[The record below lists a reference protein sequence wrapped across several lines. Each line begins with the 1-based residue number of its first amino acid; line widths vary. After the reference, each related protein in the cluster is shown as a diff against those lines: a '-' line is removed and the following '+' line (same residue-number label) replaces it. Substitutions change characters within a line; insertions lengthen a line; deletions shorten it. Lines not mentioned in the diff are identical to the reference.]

1 MSSPPALCFPLCIYP
16 PSCTLHSSHS
26 PAARPHQ
33 PCLRKPQWAE
43 AGCSHSDWQAG
54 ARGGSHHHTRTGS
67 HTCIPCP
74 GKGSPA
80 GSGTG
85 SSGLSSE
92 NRGARLRC
100 GPSPHAS
107 TQPPHKNQA
116 LLLVTL
122 GWGPKDESDLGLAF
136 KGSQAP
142 SPGRS
147 ELRQQEGQKLKEEIT
162 VSSLERT
169 PEIRLNTAYYSDGE
183 TGVQREEP
191 HPSGHTELPIYS

>member
-1 MSSPPALCFPLCIYP
+1 MSRSTFLCPCILLTDVKPPAFRFPLCIHP
-16 PSCTLHSSHS
+16 PALRTPLGSSSHS
-26 PAARPHQ
+26 PTAWPHQ

-67 HTCIPCP
+67 HTCILCP

-92 NRGARLRC
+92 NRWARLRC

-107 TQPPHKNQA
+107 MQRPHKHRA
-116 LLLVTL
+116 LLLITL

-136 KGSQAP
+136 KGLPGSQPREVRAATARGTEAQRRNY
-142 SPGRS
+142 SIIPG
-147 ELRQQEGQKLKEEIT
+147 KD
-162 VSSLERT
+162 
-169 PEIRLNTAYYSDGE
+169 P
-183 TGVQREEP
+183 
-191 HPSGHTELPIYS
+191 